1 MKAIRIEAP
10 GGADKL
16 RLDDVTLAPPGP
28 GEIRVRHAAC
38 GINFID
44 IYQRTGLYPIPMP
57 SGLGMEGAGTV
68 ESIGE
73 GVTGFRAGERVGYV
87 TSVPGS
93 YAQAANVPAAR
104 AVKLP
109 LEISETLAAAIM
121 LKGMTAEFLLRRT
134 YAIRPGDT
142 ILFHAA
148 AGGVGQIACQ
158 WAKTLGATVIGTV
171 GSDAKAEIA
180 RAAGCDHV
188 IVSGREDIAAR
199 VMEITGGNGVPVVY
213 DSVGKDT
220 WEASL
225 AVLQVRGLMV
235 SFGNA
240 SGPVDPVSPRVLMP
254 KALYLTRPGLY
265 PYTRTQAEVAASA
278 AALFDV
284 VMSGAVRVG
293 APKTY
298 ALADAAQ
305 AHRDLEGRRTTGS
318 LVLIP

>member
-1 MKAIRIEAP
+1 MKAIRLDAP
-10 GGADKL
+10 GGADQL
-16 RLDDVTLAPPGP
+16 RLEDITLAPPGP

-44 IYQRTGLYPIPMP
+44 IYQRTGLYPVPMP
-57 SGLGMEGAGTV
+57 SGLGLEAAGKV
-68 ESIGE
+68 EAVGP
-73 GVTGFRAGERVGYV
+73 GVEGFRRDDRVAYIAA
-87 TSVPGS
+87 SPGS
-93 YAQAANVPAAR
+93 YAEAANVTAAR
-104 AVKLP
+104 AVRLP
-109 LEISETLAAAIM
+109 PEIPETLAAAIM

-134 YAIRPGDT
+134 YAVRPGNT

-171 GSDAKAEIA
+171 GSDAKIEAA
-180 RAAGCDHV
+180 RANGCDHV
-188 IVSGREDIAAR
+188 IVTGREDIVSR
-199 VMEITGGNGVPVVY
+199 VMEVTGGAGVPVVY

-225 AVLQVRGLMV
+225 ACLQVRGLMV

-265 PYTRTQAEVAASA
+265 PYTRTAEEFRAAA
-278 AALFDV
+278 AALFEV
-284 VMSGAVRVG
+284 ILSGAVRV
-293 APKTY
+293 APPTTY
-298 ALADAAQ
+298 SLADAAR